1 MSTFLH
7 IDYMPS
13 QHGRPDQRAG
23 TTIDDS
29 KQAVTNSPSIP
40 GRSLLNRNTSVTD
53 ILASLPTPPAWH
65 IDTPCSQADP
75 ECFFPE
81 KGESTANAKRICAGC
96 DVREQ
101 CLEWALENRERF
113 GVFGGL
119 SERERRPLLE
129 QRDAARYEGTLR
141 GKRDIGEDFREFE
154 YILTSGESAEDAC
167 RRMGMTPTT
176 LIRRYY
182 RAHRPAPLP
191 LTTLVSTQRRER
203 RAAS

>member
-1 MSTFLH
+1 MSAFLH
-7 IDYMPS
+7 IDYTPTR
-13 QHGRPDQRAG
+13 HGRPDQRAG

-29 KQAVTNSPSIP
+29 KQAISGSPSIP
-40 GRSLLNRNTSVTD
+40 GRSLLNRNTNISD
-53 ILASLPTPPAWH
+53 ILASLPAPPAWH
-65 IDTPCSQADP
+65 IDTPCSQADADAW
-75 ECFFPE
+75 FPE

-96 DVREQ
+96 DVRTT
-101 CLEWALENRERF
+101 CLEWALEHNEKF
-113 GVFGGL
+113 GVWGGL
-119 SERERRPLLE
+119 SELERRRLLE
-129 QRDAARYEGTLR
+129 QRDTQAATGR
-141 GKRDIGEDFREFE
+141 KAAIHFDFEEFE
-154 YILTSGESAEDAC
+154 LIISSGTPAEEAC